1 MKKIK
6 KLIQLTSF
14 VLLTVLCVS
23 GVMSILLPKNYT
35 GAWMSPVPTFRG
47 FYDLEENTV
56 DVLFLG
62 SSHSYSSFCP
72 QVLYDEYGLTSYNL
86 GMGNQNIVLNYFWLK
101 EALKTQKPKVVVL
114 ESVYAFFHEPIT
126 VDFMDS
132 ANQKSLNY
140 MHWFPNRLGAI
151 RALCEIDPE
160 GYSYGSFVP
169 LFRYHDRWKELHEE
183 DFSLDS
189 IEKRAGRMG
198 FSVAFRYYG
207 GDTDFEPF
215 DISPTDDAASL
226 GVEPEEMEPCMREYL
241 DKIRELCEKEEIRLV
256 LTVSPN
262 SESTIAQ
269 YLSLREYA
277 DEYGLEYYDFDLA
290 SEFAAMNYDF
300 PKDNADEE
308 HPSFWGAQKV
318 TRRMGEYLMNPVGGS
333 GTGAGFTALSPH
345 TDSQWENARIH
356 YQNAQKDAELTH
368 VKDLREYIPMLK
380 DDRYSVLI
388 SVRGDASAGMDGETA
403 RALMDLGL
411 SEDLRTLD
419 GDAYVAVI
427 DGGEVIVEE
436 RDEDSVW
443 DRGSIREGK
452 TFYHVDSSGAPGEY
466 GAWSSIRVDEEERS
480 RDSDGINIVVILR
493 ENCACLD
500 SVCFDTTSA
509 DRETAVCK
517 R

>member
-6 KLIQLTSF
+6 KLLQFAAF
-14 VLLTVLCVS
+14 VLLTLLCVS
-23 GVMSILLPKNYT
+23 GVMRILLPKNYT
-35 GAWMSPVPTFRG
+35 GEWMSPVTTFRG
-47 FYDLEENTV
+47 FYDLDDDTV

-62 SSHSYSSFCP
+62 SSHAYSSFCP

-101 EALKTQKPKVVVL
+101 EALRTQKPKVVVL

-140 MHWFPNRLGAI
+140 MRWLPNRLEAI
-151 RALCEIDPE
+151 RALCKIDPE

-169 LFRYHDRWKELHEE
+169 VFRYHDRWKELHEE

-189 IEKRAGRMG
+189 IEKRAELMG
-198 FSVAFRYYG
+198 FSKSFRYYG
-207 GDTDFEPF
+207 GDTEFKPF
-215 DISPTDDAASL
+215 DVLPTDDAASL
-226 GVEPEEMEPCMREYL
+226 GLEPEEMEPCMKEYL
-241 DKIRELCEKEEIRLV
+241 DKIRELCGREGIRLV
-256 LTVSPN
+256 LAVSPN
-262 SESTIAQ
+262 SESTIPQ
-269 YLSLREYA
+269 YLSLKEYA

-290 SEFAAMNYDF
+290 SEFAAMDYDF
-300 PKDNADEE
+300 AKDNADEE

-318 TRRMGEYLMNPVGGS
+318 TRRLGEYLMNPVGGN
-333 GTGAGFTALSPH
+333 GTGAGFTELTPH
-345 TDSQWENARIH
+345 RDPRFEEAEAY

-368 VKDLREYIPMLK
+368 VRDIHEYIPMLK

-388 SVRGDASAGMDGETA
+388 SVRGDVSAAMDEETA
-403 RALMDLGL
+403 GALMDLGL
-411 SEDLRTLD
+411 AEDLRTLN

-427 DGGEVIVEE
+427 DAGEVIAEE

-443 DRGSIREGK
+443 NRGSIREGK
-452 TFYHVDSSGAPGEY
+452 TFYHVDSSGAAGEY
-466 GAWSSIRVDEEERS
+466 GAWSSIRVDEEEHS
-480 RDSDGINIVVILR
+480 RDKDGVNIVVVLR
-493 ENCACLD
+493 ENCACFD
-500 SVCFDTTSA
+500 SVCFDTTA
-509 DRETAVCK
+509 AGQETAACT